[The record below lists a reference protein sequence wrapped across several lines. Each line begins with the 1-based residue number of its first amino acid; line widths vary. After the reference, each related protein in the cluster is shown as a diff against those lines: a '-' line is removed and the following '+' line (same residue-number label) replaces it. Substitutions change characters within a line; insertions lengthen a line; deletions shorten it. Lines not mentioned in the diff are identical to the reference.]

1 MLNAPAHSPFGAS
14 SAHRWMVCPG
24 SIRLQ
29 REWAEKHGPPEDSPW
44 AKEGTAAHA
53 LAAQCFRDQRSASEI
68 ARDDDDWGKLDSS
81 VIEGVQLYVNT
92 VERDWEE
99 LGGRLDIETKFGMTD
114 LHSMF
119 WGTSDAVLITPDRNM
134 VVYDLKMGRGQI
146 VEVRDAKDNLNA
158 QLAFYALGALHNAKQ
173 PINRIELVLV
183 QPRAWHRDGPV
194 RRTHAHHGEL
204 HTFRDK
210 LLKAAAECE
219 RPDAK
224 LAPGSHCR
232 FCSALAE
239 CPAVADK
246 AFDAMQLDYAN
257 PSLLGREKL
266 AEALTAI
273 NLIEEWIAAVRAHA
287 HVIAAGPEGLPGW
300 KLVDKQGRR
309 RWIDEIQAARE
320 LRYVWGLDDSDI
332 FETSLRSPA
341 QIEKLLLPELRKS
354 MDFRALCPSV
364 SLGKTLVRA
373 DNPHPEATRSP
384 EEDYTTA
391 L

>member
-1 MLNAPAHSPFGAS
+1 MLETTMHSPFGAS

-29 REWAEKHGPPEDSPW
+29 REWVEKHGPPEESPW

-53 LAAQCFRDQRSASEI
+53 LAAECFRDKRSASEI
-68 ARDDDDWGKLDSS
+68 ARDNGDWDRLDSS
-81 VIEGVQLYVNT
+81 VVEGVQLYVDT
-92 VERDWEE
+92 VKHDWEE
-99 LGGRLDIETKFGMTD
+99 LGGKLEIETKFGMTD

-119 WGTSDAVLITPDRNM
+119 WGTSDAVLITPNGNM

-183 QPRAWHRDGPV
+183 QPRAWHHDGPV

-204 HTFRDK
+204 HTFRDR

-219 RPDAK
+219 KPDAK
-224 LAPGSHCR
+224 LVPGSHCR

-246 AFDAMQLDYAN
+246 AFDTVQLDYTN
-257 PSLLGREKL
+257 PALLSRKKL

-273 NLIEEWIAAVRAHA
+273 DLIEEWIAAVRAHA

-309 RWIDEIQAARE
+309 RWIDEKQVERE
-320 LRYVWGLDDSDI
+320 LRYVWGLDDADM
-332 FETSLRSPA
+332 FERSLKSPA
-341 QIEKLLLPELRKS
+341 QIEKFLLPDVRKNP
-354 MDFRALCPSV
+354 DFTALCPSI
-364 SLGKTLVRA
+364 SSGKTLVRA
-373 DNPHPEATRSP
+373 DNPHLEAMKSP
-384 EEDYTTA
+384 EVDYN
-391 L
+391 